1 MVDGIRAGADGLR
14 ILGLKLDTLAGN
26 LANVSTSG
34 YRKSE
39 IEAIASA
46 EEGGTEIRTAGFV
59 DLTRGEL
66 SQTNNPLDAA
76 LEGDGFFTV
85 GTGEDTGYTR
95 DGRFALDMQG
105 NLVTAGGQAVQGK
118 SGPIKLDPLA
128 ETIIGADGAVTQRGR
143 TVDRLKIA
151 AFQDPSKL
159 AKSSTGLLVSE
170 EEPGASSASVRQGFV
185 EGSNVRMVE
194 EMASMMKVMRSFEG
208 LQRAM
213 TTQDNATGKMISTMG
228 RFY

>member
-14 ILGLKLDTLAGN
+14 VLGLKLDTLAGN

-39 IEAIASA
+39 IEAVASS
-46 EEGGTEIRTAGFV
+46 EEGSSSIGTAGFV

-66 SQTNNPLDAA
+66 AQTNNPLDVA

-85 GTGEDTGYTR
+85 GSGDDTGYTR
-95 DGRFALDMQG
+95 DGRFAMDMQG
-105 NLVTAGGQAVQGK
+105 NLVTAGGQAVQGQG
-118 SGPIKLDPLA
+118 GPIKLDPLA
-128 ETIIGADGAVTQRGR
+128 ETSISADGAVSQRGR

-151 AFQDPSKL
+151 AFNDNSKL
-159 AKSSTGLLVSE
+159 VKASSGLLVSE
-170 EEPGASSASVRQGFV
+170 EEPVSASAPVKQGFV

-228 RFY
+228 RFS